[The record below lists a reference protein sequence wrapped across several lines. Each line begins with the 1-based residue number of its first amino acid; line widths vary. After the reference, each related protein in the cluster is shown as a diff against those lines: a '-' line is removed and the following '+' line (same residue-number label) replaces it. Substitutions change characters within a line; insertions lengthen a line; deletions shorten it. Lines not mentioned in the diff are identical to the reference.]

1 MPMRLLHSS
10 VKGRPWVRFGAGLF
24 TCLILL
30 SSWSPL
36 VASAQGKTLLPK
48 DSEIPGWHMIDK
60 PYGYSPE
67 DLWKYINGE
76 AEFYVAY
83 GFVSLMGAN
92 YGSRTYSIGVDI
104 FDMGEKLNA
113 FGVFQS
119 RRGNEPSLLKMGAAS
134 FGAEGYL
141 VFYKDRY
148 YVEVLSFG
156 EREKGDTGHVT
167 VARKVAEKIKGD
179 ISPPHELFYL
189 PHSGRIGGSE
199 RYVRG
204 GILGHAFLDRGLIA
218 DYRID
223 GDTVSAFVA
232 FFPSTKD
239 AISSV
244 EKHKGFLER
253 SGATCIPLSGFGKQ
267 GYASQEPHHKEILV
281 VQEGAFVVGVYDLIK
296 SRQGMAL
303 LQDMVKRIQ
312 TAD

>member
-1 MPMRLLHSS
+1 
-10 VKGRPWVRFGAGLF
+10 
-24 TCLILL
+24 
-30 SSWSPL
+30 L
-36 VASAQGKTLLPK
+36 VASAQGNALLPK

-67 DLWKYINGE
+67 NLWVYINGE

-92 YGSRTYSIGVDI
+92 YRSRNYSIGVDI

-119 RRGNEPSLLKMGAAS
+119 KRGNEASSLKMGAAS
-134 FGAEGYL
+134 FGADGYL

-148 YVEVLSFG
+148 YVEILSFG
-156 EREKGDTGHVT
+156 EREKGDTGYVT
-167 VARKVAEKIKGD
+167 VARKVAEKIRGD
-179 ISPPHELFYL
+179 TSPPHELSYL
-189 PHSGRIGGSE
+189 PHYGRIEGSE
-199 RYVRG
+199 RYVKG

-223 GDTVSAFVA
+223 GDRVSAFVA
-232 FFPSTKD
+232 LFSSTKD
-239 AISSV
+239 AMSSF
-244 EKHKGFLER
+244 EKHKGFWER
-253 SGATCIPLSGFGKQ
+253 SGAKCVRLSGFEEH

>member
-1 MPMRLLHSS
+1 
-10 VKGRPWVRFGAGLF
+10 
-24 TCLILL
+24 
-30 SSWSPL
+30 
-36 VASAQGKTLLPK
+36 
-48 DSEIPGWHMIDK
+48 MIDK

-83 GFVSLMGAN
+83 GFVSLIGAN

-104 FDMGEKLNA
+104 FDMGEKLHA

-119 RRGNEPSLLKMGAAS
+119 RRGNEPSSLKVGAAS

-148 YVEVLSFG
+148 YVEILSFG

-179 ISPPHELFYL
+179 ISPPHELSYF
-189 PHSGRIGGSE
+189 PHSGRIEGSE
-199 RYVRG
+199 RYVKG

-218 DYRID
+218 HYRID
-223 GDTVSAFVA
+223 GDMVSAFVA
-232 FFPSTKD
+232 LFSSTKD
-239 AISSV
+239 AISSF
-244 EKHKGFLER
+244 EKHKGFLQR
-253 SGATCIPLSGFGKQ
+253 SGAKCIPLSGFEKH

-281 VQEGAFVVGVYDLIK
+281 VQEGSFVVGVYDLIK
-296 SRQGMAL
+296 AEKGMAL
-303 LQDMVKRIQ
+303 LKDMIERIKPP
-312 TAD
+312 D